1 MYLKPFSILK
11 FLLFNNNAKL
21 YLKNINYIMF
31 YSFSN
36 NIPNLLQRNS

>member
-1 MYLKPFSILK
+1 MYLKAFSILK

-21 YLKNINYIMF
+21 YLKNRNYIMF

-36 NIPNLLQRNS
+36 NNT